1 MTVNIAIIDDCAE
14 DVGYLSTVVDD
25 WADKRGINTLK
36 SSFLN
41 AEAFLFDGEDEYFDI
56 LLLDI
61 EMGRMNGV
69 ELAKKLRRDGGD
81 EQIIFITGYPDF
93 ISDGYDVSALHYLL
107 KPFNRNKLF
116 EVLDR
121 AVARLR
127 REPPTVLL
135 SSGKETYT
143 LKTDS
148 IVYGESD
155 GHYVLLHTRD
165 EEIRLRMTVSELE
178 ETLGE
183 GFCRPSRS
191 FIVGL
196 AHISRITKTD
206 VVLDSGASVPLGKG
220 MYDSVNLALIKYLRE
235 N

>member
-1 MTVNIAIIDDCAE
+1 
-14 DVGYLSTVVDD
+14 
-25 WADKRGINTLK
+25 
-36 SSFLN
+36 
-41 AEAFLFDGEDEYFDI
+41 
-56 LLLDI
+56 
-61 EMGRMNGV
+61 
-69 ELAKKLRRDGGD
+69 
-81 EQIIFITGYPDF
+81 
-93 ISDGYDVSALHYLL
+93 
-107 KPFNRNKLF
+107 
-116 EVLDR
+116 
-121 AVARLR
+121 
-127 REPPTVLL
+127 
-135 SSGKETYT
+135 
-143 LKTDS
+143 
-148 IVYGESD
+148 
-155 GHYVLLHTRD
+155 VLLHTRD